1 MDMKRQLHPC
11 IYLMTNKNNH
21 VLYTGVTSNL
31 FKRVAEHKDK
41 VLAGF
46 TSSYNVTKLV
56 YYEEFETMEE
66 AIARE
71 KQIKGG
77 SRKKKIDLIESMNPE
92 WKDLYDDFFA

>member
-1 MDMKRQLHPC
+1 
-11 IYLMTNKNNH
+11 MTNKDNH

-31 FKRVAEHKDK
+31 FKRVSEHKEK
-41 VLAGF
+41 AVPGF

-56 YYEEFETMEE
+56 YYEEYATMEE

-77 SRKKKIDLIESMNPE
+77 SRKRKIDLINSLNPA
-92 WKDLYDDFFA
+92 WRDLYDDFFA